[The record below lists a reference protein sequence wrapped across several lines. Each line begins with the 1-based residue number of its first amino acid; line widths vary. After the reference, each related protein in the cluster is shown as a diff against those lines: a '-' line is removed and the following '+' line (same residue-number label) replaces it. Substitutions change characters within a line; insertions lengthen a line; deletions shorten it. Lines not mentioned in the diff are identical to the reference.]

1 MPRTIAAILRHG
13 AYEQPEDV
21 PSAFLPHPLTEAG
34 REQASQCA
42 LGLVEFAKSNDLHLH
57 PVVDTSRMLRAWESG
72 SIICQR
78 LTELTGDS
86 FSVAES
92 DSLAERSLGAAAN
105 LTVARI
111 AEIIDRDPRYPAL
124 QDGWKATADFKLPL
138 QGAESLREGGARVA
152 AHIEQSMNNLTNEVT
167 GDCMK
172 VFVGHGAAFRYA
184 AVKLGVLTDEQ
195 APGLSMFHCVPVY
208 LERDS
213 SGTWSQAG
221 GEWKVRKK
229 NLPAM
234 D

>member
-13 AYEQPEDV
+13 DYEQPEGV
-21 PSAFLPHPLTEAG
+21 PSAFLPHPLTETG
-34 REQASQCA
+34 REQARLCA
-42 LGLVEFAKSNDLHLH
+42 QSLLEFARSRYLHLH
-57 PVVDTSRMLRAWESG
+57 PVVDTSRMLRAWETAT
-72 SIICQR
+72 IICKH
-78 LTELTGDS
+78 LGEFTGEE
-86 FSVAES
+86 FTVAET
-92 DSLAERSLGAAAN
+92 DALAERSLGAAAN
-105 LTVARI
+105 LTVDRI
-111 AEIIDRDPRYPAL
+111 AEIIDRDPRYAAL
-124 QDGWKATADFKLPL
+124 PDGWKATADFKLPL
-138 QGAESLREGGARVA
+138 QGAESLREGGERVA
-152 AHIEQSMNNLTNEVT
+152 AHIEQTMNNLTNEVT
-167 GDCMK
+167 GDSMK

-213 SGTWSQAG
+213 SGNWSQAG